1 MNNDEAKETKETKEE
16 KEDKKESG
24 SSSGSSSGS
33 KSGSKS
39 GSRSGS
45 DSENSDDDSKIK
57 EPITPRYKQFNRL
70 TSKKL
75 EKIMEGDEENYGT
88 NKENKESTNESQET
102 IPSLKAKIEQLE
114 NQIIDLREKNDTLKK
129 ANIQNSTRLRKM
141 SFVGVKRKFTFGAKG
156 GEDQMKMAELA
167 REKSDL
173 QGINE
178 KMLNMLTDKEMEIE
192 ELEENFENFKTDMKV
207 QIEKYLETIDDLEEK
222 LVAMEEANLKKKNT
236 DHTLDD
242 IILEYNKYKERMD
255 KSIKEHIKKEEE
267 LNGEIE
273 NKDIVIQNLKNEIH
287 SLEVD
292 NIQLQNQTEQK
303 EKDYDKELVN
313 YDLMSHEN
321 QKLKAEIV
329 MWQQKLKKAEENMK
343 KELDSKDEEIRTIS
357 DDFEFSKKNFA
368 KVKEEKNN
376 EIIQLKN
383 EISRCHRDVSNVIK
397 KNDILQSEK
406 DELIRNNDILQTK
419 FDKKSK
425 ELQDINESAKTL
437 IENKE
442 NEIKQYEDKIE
453 EMTKEKNQ
461 LIEQNHELLDKLKNQ
476 TTKNL
481 GDLLNEEEENEKSD
495 DNNANDNY
503 ENLLLKTEIKALKE
517 QIESQTNDL
526 VSLNAMEQEV
536 GKLKMENEKLRQ
548 DYKDLKDKFNKQKFG
563 SGADE
568 LMENIKRRHH
578 NTVKGNKKNRR
589 FNAGSGKNIPTL
601 DENEDLNRQMEA
613 FKKIKEDEKKNL
625 MDEIDKLKGDIA
637 ISKVKFLN
645 QELENETLLVKYKN
659 YFKII
664 GEECKKRGIRL
675 NLKF

>member
-1 MNNDEAKETKETKEE
+1 MNNNEVKEAKEIKEE
-16 KEDKKESG
+16 NEDKKG
-24 SSSGSSSGS
+24 SKNSSRSSSGS

-45 DSENSDDDSKIK
+45 DNENSDEESKIK
-57 EPITPRYKQFNRL
+57 EPMTPRYRRFNRL

-75 EKIMEGDEENYGT
+75 EKIIEGDEDNYGT
-88 NKENKESTNESQET
+88 NKETKESTNDPQET
-102 IPSLKAKIEQLE
+102 ISNLKSKIEKLQ

-129 ANIQNSTRLRKM
+129 TNIQNSTRLRKM
-141 SFVGVKRKFTFGAKG
+141 SFVGVKRKFTFGTKG
-156 GEDQMKMAELA
+156 GEDKMKMAELA
-167 REKSDL
+167 KEKSDL

-207 QIEKYLETIDDLEEK
+207 QVEKYLETIDDLEEK
-222 LVAMEEANLKKKNT
+222 LLAMEEANQNKKNA
-236 DHTLDD
+236 DHSLDD

-267 LNGEIE
+267 LNGELE
-273 NKDIVIQNLKNEIH
+273 SKDIVIQNLRNEIH

-313 YDLMSHEN
+313 YDLMSLEN
-321 QKLKAEIV
+321 QKLKGELLI
-329 MWQQKLKKAEENMK
+329 WQQKLKKTEENMK
-343 KELDSKDEEIRTIS
+343 KELDSKDEEIRTIT

-383 EISRCHRDVSNVIK
+383 EINRCHRDVTNVIK

-406 DELIRNNDILQTK
+406 DELVRNNDILQTK

-453 EMTKEKNQ
+453 ELTKDKNQ

-476 TTKNL
+476 STNNL
-481 GDLLNEEEENEKSD
+481 ADLLNDDEENEKSE

-517 QIESQTNDL
+517 QIENQTNDL
-526 VSLNAMEQEV
+526 VSLNAMEKEV
-536 GKLKMENEKLRQ
+536 GRLKMENEKLTQ
-548 DYKDLKDKFNKQKFG
+548 DYKILKDKFNKQKFE

-578 NTVKGNKKNRR
+578 NTVKGNKKSRR
-589 FNAGSGKNIPTL
+589 FNPSSDKNIPIL
-601 DENEDLNRQMEA
+601 DVNEDLNKQMEA
-613 FKKIKEDEKKNL
+613 FKKIKEDEQKNL
-625 MDEIDKLKGDIA
+625 MNEIDKLKGDIA

-659 YFKII
+659 YLKII
-664 GEECKKRGIRL
+664 GVECKKRGIRL
-675 NLKF
+675 NLKL